1 MDLSIIIVNWNSL
14 DFTVGCVASII
25 ECVRDLDYEIIV
37 VDNASLDG
45 DCLALKDAY
54 PSVVLLCLDQNVGFA
69 RANNIGAAASC
80 GNNILFLNPDTKVL
94 KDAIQRMV
102 ARLSNSPEVG
112 AVGCRLLNRDLTMQT
127 SCVQAFPTIFN
138 QVFGLACLERFRP
151 TAGLLGLRAMYSE
164 EANRDV
170 EVVSGACLMVKR
182 HAFDAVGEFSSEY
195 FMYAE
200 EADLCYK
207 LRCAGWKVRF
217 VRDAQIVHY
226 GGQSTKKLVQLSS
239 EIMMRDSVF
248 RLLRKFRGRAYA
260 HTYRIGLLLSAIVR
274 LMLLCPILLIPGRLM
289 ERDRALWAFRKWARI
304 ASWSVSMN
312 SRTT

>member
-14 DFTVGCVASII
+14 DFTIACIASII
-25 ECVRDLDYEIIV
+25 ECVHDLDYEVIV

-45 DCLALKDAY
+45 DCSALKATY
-54 PSVVLLCLDQNVGFA
+54 PTVTLLRLDQNVGFA
-69 RANNIGAAASC
+69 RANNIGAAASR
-80 GNNILFLNPDTKVL
+80 GRNILFLNPDTKVL

-102 ARLSNSPEVG
+102 ARLSNSSEVG
-112 AVGCRLLNRDLTMQT
+112 AVGCRLLNRDLTVQT
-127 SCVQAFPTIFN
+127 SCVQAFPTIIN
-138 QVFGLACLERFRP
+138 QVFGLACLERFRL
-151 TAGLLGLRAMYSE
+151 TGRLLGLDALFSE
-164 EANRDV
+164 ETGLEV

-182 HAFDAVGEFSSEY
+182 PAFDAVGEFSSEY

-207 LRCAGWKVRF
+207 LRRAGWKIRF
-217 VRDAQIVHY
+217 VNDAQIVHY

-260 HTYRIGLLLSAIVR
+260 HTYRIGLLLSAMVR
-274 LMLLCPILLIPGRLM
+274 LVLLCPILLIPSPLM
-289 ERDRALWAFRKWARI
+289 ERDRAFWAFRKWARI

-312 SRTT
+312 SRT